1 MGLTTA
7 FTNPIGGQLAL
18 RSIGGI
24 FITVSTGGATYATAT
39 GGVDVD
45 LATILAA
52 ASQNG
57 IPTGTNPILAI
68 YGRSNDGYSAVFT
81 YSATT
86 VWKMRLYTSGASEI
100 ADGAV
105 TKTVQA
111 IVYLAGGSLS

>member
-1 MGLTTA
+1 MALSTS

-18 RSIGGI
+18 RNVGAI
-24 FITVSTGGATYATAT
+24 FITVTTGGATYATAT
-39 GGVDVD
+39 GGVAVD

-52 ASQNG
+52 ASTNG

-68 YGRSNDGYSAVFT
+68 YGRSADGYTATFT

-86 VWKMRLYTSGASEI
+86 VWNMRLYTSGASEI

-105 TKTVQA
+105 TKTVEA
-111 IVYLAGGSLS
+111 IIFLAGGALS

>member
-1 MGLTTA
+1 MALGTA
-7 FTNPIGGQLAL
+7 FTNAIGGQLAL
-18 RSIGGI
+18 RSLGGI
-24 FITVSTGGATYATAT
+24 FLTVTTGGATYATAT
-39 GGVDVD
+39 GGLAVD

-68 YGRSNDGYSAVFT
+68 YGRTNDGYTAVFT

-86 VWKMRLYTSGASEI
+86 VWNMRLYTSGASEI

-105 TKTVQA
+105 TKTVEA
-111 IVYLAGGSLS
+111 IIFLAGGSLP